1 MTQSNLNIVM
11 VMLGLLLAMS
21 LDTLVYDTLMGSVL
35 LAGCVTLFILFN
47 HLYNKKDE
55 KPADDN

>member
-35 LAGCVTLFILFN
+35 LAGCVILFTLFN

>member
-11 VMLGLLLAMS
+11 VIIGLLLAMS
-21 LDTLVYDTLMGSVL
+21 LDTLVYDTITGSIQ
-35 LAGCVTLFILFN
+35 LAGCVAVFTLFN

-55 KPADDN
+55 KSEK